1 MERRRAVL
9 TIGYQHR
16 TVDDVIDELRCAEV
30 EVLVDVRLTPLT
42 RRPGLSKA
50 DAVTRYRAVLRTPEG
65 QATLEQLVRVA
76 THQCVALMCFEH
88 DVAEYHRSMV
98 ADALVEG
105 GRVAQIVHLSAT
117 TW

>member
-65 QATLEQLVRVA
+65 QATLEQLVRVLHINA
-76 THQCVALMCFEH
+76 W
-88 DVAEYHRSMV
+88 R
-98 ADALVEG
+98 
-105 GRVAQIVHLSAT
+105 
-117 TW
+117 